1 MKRFVIFSLIVCMAG
16 IQAAAQMMKPS
27 VMVIPSNLWCK
38 ENGYLQTEGKNAFPD
53 YKAALS
59 SDADLLNV
67 ISKINILMSDR
78 GFPLENL
85 ETVLKNLSVSDVR
98 DNLIQ
103 SDEDGSSLQETAL
116 DRLYRQAQTD
126 IILQLTWKV
135 NKTGPKNSI
144 TFNLQALDSYT
155 NKQVAGAQGTGAPS
169 FSAEVP
175 VLLEEAVVSHMDVF
189 CDRLMQHFQDTKANG
204 REIALDIRLFDS
216 TDITF
221 ETEYD
226 DYELTEV
233 ITNWL
238 AKECVNHRF
247 SKGPS
252 TSTKLQFKQVR
263 MPAADKNGIPLDAYG
278 FARGLARFLKK
289 EPYSLPVKV
298 VSAGLGKAI
307 VVIGEK

>member
-1 MKRFVIFSLIVCMAG
+1 MKKLYCSYLLLLLVTQLSY
-16 IQAAAQMMKPS
+16 AQMMKPS
-27 VMVIPSNLWCK
+27 VMVIPSNAWCK
-38 ENGYLQTEGKNAFPD
+38 ENGYLHTDGDYSFPD
-53 YKAALS
+53 YKTALS
-59 SDADLLNV
+59 SSTDLLNV

-85 ETVLKNLSVSDVR
+85 ESVIKNLSLSDVKEKM
-98 DNLIQ
+98 IH
-103 SDEDGSSLQETAL
+103 SDEDGSSVQETAL
-116 DRLYRQAQTD
+116 DRLYKQAQTD
-126 IILQLTWKV
+126 IILQLTWKE

-175 VLLEEAVVSHMDVF
+175 VLLEEAVISHMDVF
-189 CDRLMQHFQDTKANG
+189 CDRLMEHFKDTKTNG
-204 REIALDIRLFDS
+204 REISLDIRLFDS

-226 DYELTEV
+226 DYELTEI

-238 AKECVNHRF
+238 AKECVNQRF
-247 SKGPS
+247 SKAPS
-252 TSTKLQFKQVR
+252 TSTMLQFRQVR
-263 MPAADKNGIPLDAYG
+263 MPVADKNGIPLDAYG

-289 EPYSLPVKV
+289 EPYNLPVKV